1 MPFTF
6 SHPAA
11 VLPLSYLPRRWY
23 SLTGLVVGS
32 VVPDFEYFIRMS
44 VRSEYSHTWQ
54 GLFYFDLPL
63 GLALAFIFHLAA
75 RDALIENLPLF
86 LKRYL
91 TGYKK
96 IDWLQT
102 FRRQWFVI
110 ILSILFGAFTH
121 LLWDSFTHYD
131 TVITARLPALKHKV
145 LILGEKMPIC
155 DILQHVS
162 TVVGLLVILYAI
174 RKLPADKKASSHID
188 YWYWLI
194 ATVITLAVAGIKLA
208 IEVDDST
215 YENYIIPP
223 ISGAMIA
230 LVVTPY
236 LMPKRKLLKSV

>member
-11 VLPLSYLPRRWY
+11 VLPLTYLPRRWY

-32 VVPDFEYFIRMS
+32 VVPDFEYFLRMS

-75 RDALIENLPLF
+75 RDTLIDNLPLF

-91 TGYKK
+91 TGYKR

-102 FRRQWFVI
+102 FRRQWLVI

-121 LLWDSFTHYD
+121 LLWDGFTHYD
-131 TVITARLPALKHKV
+131 TVITARLPVLKHKV
-145 LILGEKMPIC
+145 LILGEQTPIC
-155 DILQHVS
+155 DILQHAS

-174 RKLPADKKASSHID
+174 RKLPADKKATAKVD
-188 YWYWLI
+188 YRYWLV
-194 ATVITLAVAGIKLA
+194 ATIITLAVAGTKLA
-208 IEVDDST
+208 ISIDDSA

-236 LMPKRKLLKSV
+236 ILGKKKQQKSI